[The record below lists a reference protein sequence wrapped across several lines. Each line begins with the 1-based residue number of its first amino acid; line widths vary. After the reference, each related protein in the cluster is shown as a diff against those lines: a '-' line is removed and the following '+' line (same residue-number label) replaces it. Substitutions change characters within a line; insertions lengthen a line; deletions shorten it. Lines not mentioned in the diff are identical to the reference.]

1 MRPERLDEIDRQ
13 LLSALQRDAEVNRA
27 ELAREVGLSPA
38 GLHKRL
44 ARLKSQGYFQRTV
57 ALLNRRSLGLDLLAF
72 MLVTFRSNLRFENQD
87 ALRRAVADIPQ
98 VLECYTLTGTSDAIL
113 KILVRD
119 QSELRDLLQTLAQ
132 AQDVIDR
139 IQTCVVLEE
148 FKNGPELPLPP
159 SETKPAGEEPE

>member
-1 MRPERLDEIDRQ
+1 MLREGMDKLDQQ

-27 ELAREVGLSPA
+27 ELAREVGLSHA

-44 ARLKSQGYFQRTV
+44 SRLKNQGYIQRTV
-57 ALLNRRSLGLDLLAF
+57 ALLDRRSLGLDLLAF

-87 ALRRAVADIPQ
+87 ALRQAVAGIPQ

-113 KILVRD
+113 KIVVRD
-119 QSELRDLLQTLAQ
+119 HRELRDLLQTLAQ

-148 FKNGPELPLPP
+148 FKNGPELPLP
-159 SETKPAGEEPE
+159 SAEPKGPTE

>member
-1 MRPERLDEIDRQ
+1 MLPEQMDDTDKH
-13 LLSALQRDAEVNRA
+13 LLSALQRDADVNRA
-27 ELAREVGLSPA
+27 ELASEVGLSPA

-44 ARLKSQGYFQRTV
+44 SRLKSQGYLQRSV
-57 ALLNRRSLGLDLLAF
+57 ALLDRRRLGLDLLAF

-113 KILVRD
+113 KIVVRD
-119 QSELRDLLQTLAQ
+119 HRELRDLLQTLARS
-132 AQDVIDR
+132 QDVIDR

-148 FKNGPELPLPP
+148 FKNGPELPLP
-159 SETKPAGEEPE
+159 

>member
-1 MRPERLDEIDRQ
+1 MRPEQMDDIDRR

-27 ELAREVGLSPA
+27 ELAREVGLSNA

-44 ARLKSQGYFQRTV
+44 ARLKGQGYVQRTV
-57 ALLNRRSLGLDLLAF
+57 ALLDRGSLGLDLLAF

-87 ALRRAVADIPQ
+87 ALRQAVAGIPQ

-113 KILVRD
+113 KIVVRD

-132 AQDVIDR
+132 AQDVIER
-139 IQTCVVLEE
+139 VQTCVVLEE
-148 FKNGPELPLPP
+148 FKSGTELPMLL
-159 SETKPAGEEPE
+159 SQG

>member
-1 MRPERLDEIDRQ
+1 MDKLDQQ
-13 LLSALQRDAEVNRA
+13 LLSALQRDAEVSRA
-27 ELAREVGLSPA
+27 ELAREVGLSHA

-44 ARLKSQGYFQRTV
+44 GRLKSQGYIQRTV

-87 ALRRAVADIPQ
+87 ALRQAVAGIPQ

-113 KILVRD
+113 KIVVRD
-119 QSELRDLLQTLAQ
+119 HRELRDLLQTLAQ

-139 IQTCVVLEE
+139 IQTCVVLKE

-159 SETKPAGEEPE
+159 AEAKPPTE